1 MSVDDP
7 AVVSRRR
14 SVAIVGAGMAGVS
27 LACIEAKGTRG
38 RRLRIDLMSTFR
50 ALVAEGSADGYV
62 TQFKDLAA
70 DALPAGDVLIE
81 VAYSSLNYKDA
92 LAVTGRGKIIRRF
105 PMVCGIDVSGRVMA
119 TGSPEFAIGDEV
131 IVVGHGLGET
141 QWGGYSQRARVS
153 ADAAMKLPAGLN
165 LKQAMAVGTAGL
177 TAMLSLIALEDHG
190 VAAGDRE
197 VVVTGAAGGVGS
209 VAVALL
215 AVHGYKVAA
224 STGRPETHA
233 YLRELG
239 ATTVVD
245 RGDLAKKSPPLAAER
260 WAGGVDTVGG
270 QTLASVIASTAAY
283 GAVAACGLAGGA
295 ELSTTVFPF
304 ILRNVALLGINSVDP
319 PRPLRT
325 RAWDRLSD
333 GAFLR
338 KLDTI
343 ATLEPLSRIKDL
355 CQQILDGQIRGR
367 VVIDVNA

>member
-1 MSVDDP
+1 MSP
-7 AVVSRRR
+7 
-14 SVAIVGAGMAGVS
+14 
-27 LACIEAKGTRG
+27 
-38 RRLRIDLMSTFR
+38 FR
-50 ALVAEGSADGYV
+50 ALIAEGSADRYA
-62 TQFKDLAA
+62 THFKDIAA
-70 DALPAGDVLIE
+70 DALPPGDLLVD

-105 PMVCGIDVSGRVMA
+105 PMVCGIDLSGRVLA
-119 TGSPEFAIGDEV
+119 TQSPEFAVGDE
-131 IVVGHGLGET
+131 IVVVGQGLGET
-141 QWGGYSQRARVS
+141 HWGGYSQRARVP
-153 ADAAMKLPAGLN
+153 ADAAVRLPVGLN
-165 LKQAMAVGTAGL
+165 LKQAMAIGTAGF

-190 VAAGDRE
+190 VAPGDRE

-209 VAVALL
+209 IAVALL

-224 STGRPETHA
+224 STGRIETHA

-239 ATTVVD
+239 ATTIVD
-245 RGDLAKKSPPLAAER
+245 RADLAKKGPPLASER
-260 WAGGVDTVGG
+260 WAGGIDTVGG

-304 ILRNVALLGINSVDP
+304 ILRNVALLGINSVNP
-319 PRPLRT
+319 PGPLRA
-325 RAWDRLSD
+325 RAWERLGD

-343 ATLEPLSRIKDL
+343 ASLEPLSRIKDL
-355 CQQILDGQIRGR
+355 CQQILDAQIRGR

>member
-1 MSVDDP
+1 
-7 AVVSRRR
+7 
-14 SVAIVGAGMAGVS
+14 
-27 LACIEAKGTRG
+27 
-38 RRLRIDLMSTFR
+38 MSTFR
-50 ALVAEGSADGYV
+50 ALIAEGSADRYV
-62 TQFKDLAA
+62 THFKDLAA
-70 DALPAGDVLIE
+70 DALPPGDVLLD

-105 PMVCGIDVSGRVMA
+105 PMVCGIDVSGRVIA
-119 TGSPEFAIGDEV
+119 TQSPDFAIGDEV
-131 IVVGHGLGET
+131 TVVGQGLGET

-153 ADAAMKLPAGLN
+153 ADAAVKLPAGLN

-197 VVVTGAAGGVGS
+197 VLVTGAAGGVGS
-209 VAVALL
+209 IAVALL

-224 STGRPETHA
+224 STGRSETHA

-239 ATTVVD
+239 ATTIVD
-245 RGDLAKKSPPLAAER
+245 RADLAKNSAPLATER
-260 WAGGVDTVGG
+260 WAGGIDTVGG

-304 ILRNVALLGINSVDP
+304 ILRNVALLGINSVKP
-319 PRPLRT
+319 PSPLRA
-325 RAWDRLSD
+325 RAWERLAHD
-333 GAFLR
+333 AFLR

-343 ATLEPLSRIKDL
+343 ARLEPLSRIKDL